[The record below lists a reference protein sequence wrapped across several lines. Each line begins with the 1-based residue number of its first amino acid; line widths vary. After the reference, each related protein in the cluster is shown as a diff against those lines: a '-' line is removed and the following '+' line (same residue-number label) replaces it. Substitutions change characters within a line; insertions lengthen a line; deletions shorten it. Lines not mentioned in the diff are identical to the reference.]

1 MANTLFVSEF
11 AESAIGP
18 AGRTSQVP
26 MFPTLVTSYTVTT
39 GAVAA
44 TAFNAKTRLVR
55 LHAQTGAMT
64 YTITTAGTIAVA
76 TDTRLAQNQTEYI
89 GVPLGGGFRVSALDS
104 A

>member
-11 AESAIGP
+11 AEAAIGP
-18 AGRTSQVP
+18 AGRVSQVP
-26 MFPTLVTSYTVTT
+26 MFPTLVANYTVATAT
-39 GAVAA
+39 VAA

-76 TDTRLAQNQTEYI
+76 TDTRLAANQTEYVA
-89 GVPLGGGFRVSALDS
+89 VPLGGGYRVSELDRT
-104 A
+104 

>member
-18 AGRTSQVP
+18 AGRTAQVP
-26 MFPTLVTSYTVTT
+26 LFPTLVASYTVATAT
-39 GAVAA
+39 VAA

-64 YTITTAGTIAVA
+64 YTITTAGTIATT
-76 TDTRLAQNQTEYI
+76 TDVRLAQNQTEYVAVI
-89 GVPLGGGFRVSALDS
+89 PGGGYRVSALDS